1 MNPLVI
7 LKLTAYTAADELRGK
22 GFAVLTAL
30 SITALIFIRGCFSGD
45 VTINGEK
52 QSAAEL
58 GWHLSFF
65 AYHLISVI
73 GMLMA
78 VLVSMRLFK
87 HDESAGSAVNI
98 LSGPVSR
105 AEYITGKAAG
115 VWVLSSLFMVT
126 LHFTVYLIVLT
137 SVNGTVPGFMT
148 ASLITTLNVLVVTL
162 AVLAFSMVASDIA
175 AALLAI
181 IMLSVSFISDTA
193 NVVFSS
199 GAMRQLMP
207 LAADAQTMALWRE
220 LWPKIGNLQYGAVSM
235 MQNGQTDKLISSAL
249 NLSVYVLLFALLLE
263 WKFRRMEIR

>member
-7 LKLTAYTAADELRGK
+7 LKLAAYTAADELRGR
-22 GFAVLTAL
+22 GFVVLIALSVLTL
-30 SITALIFIRGCFSGD
+30 VFMRGCFSGE
-45 VTINGEK
+45 VVINGDR

-65 AYHLISVI
+65 AYHLISVA
-73 GMLMA
+73 GMLTA

-115 VWVLSSLFMVT
+115 VWVLSSLFMVA
-126 LHFTVYLIVLT
+126 LHFTVYMIVL
-137 SVNGTVPGFMT
+137 VNANGSVPGFMT

-162 AVLAFSMVASDIA
+162 AVLAFSMVASDIV

-181 IMLSVSFISDTA
+181 IIISVSFISDTA
-193 NVVFSS
+193 HIVFSS
-199 GAMRQLMP
+199 GAMRQFMP

-235 MQNGQTDKLISSAL
+235 MQNGQTESLISSAL
-249 NLSVYVLLFALLLE
+249 NLSVYVLLFALILE